1 MLKNILGLLNPM
13 FSIIKIK
20 KGLGIFNSSPFFINT
35 IFLKEDY
42 MDLMTVL
49 SEIGFPALVTMYLL
63 VRIEG
68 KLQEL
73 SNSIISLSNNISK
86 MNS

>member
-1 MLKNILGLLNPM
+1 
-13 FSIIKIK
+13 
-20 KGLGIFNSSPFFINT
+20 
-35 IFLKEDY
+35 
-42 MDLMTVL
+42 MDLMNVL

>member
-1 MLKNILGLLNPM
+1 
-13 FSIIKIK
+13 
-20 KGLGIFNSSPFFINT
+20 
-35 IFLKEDY
+35 

>member
-1 MLKNILGLLNPM
+1 MNIKN
-13 FSIIKIK
+13 
-20 KGLGIFNSSPFFINT
+20 GLGIFNSSPFLINT

>member
-1 MLKNILGLLNPM
+1 MSTLRG
-13 FSIIKIK
+13 SVH
-20 KGLGIFNSSPFFINT
+20 FNSSPFFINT

-68 KLQEL
+68 KLQDL

>member
-1 MLKNILGLLNPM
+1 
-13 FSIIKIK
+13 
-20 KGLGIFNSSPFFINT
+20 
-35 IFLKEDY
+35 
-42 MDLMTVL
+42 MDLMNVL

-68 KLQEL
+68 KLQDL

>member
-1 MLKNILGLLNPM
+1 M

-20 KGLGIFNSSPFFINT
+20 KGLGIFNASPFFINT

-68 KLQEL
+68 KLQDL